1 MEKIYVIFMAAC
13 AILAIFGGIL
23 NNNAVLII
31 GAIPIILNGI
41 LELFIQSRNALK
53 YKHIGGLVHG
63 MVELMMNK

>member
-23 NNNAVLII
+23 NNNVVLII

-41 LELFIQSRNALK
+41 FGIIYTIKECFE
-53 YKHIGGLVHG
+53 V
-63 MVELMMNK
+63 